1 MSANFVAVTLAAA
14 GTPQQLSKATA
25 PALPSVISGGVTSL
39 VTNEVLPDRSQAS
52 PANTGNVF
60 IGGPALNK
68 TTLSNVGAILVPGAS
83 LNLGQYGGQ
92 TGLDDLWADCATS
105 GAVVLLSLIG

>member
-1 MSANFVAVTLAAA
+1 MSATFVSVTLAAA

-39 VTNEVLPDRSQAS
+39 VTMKYFQIVAQAS

-68 TTLSNVGAILVPGAS
+68 TTLSNVGAVLVPGAT
-83 LNLGQYGGQ
+83 LNLGQYGGL

-105 GAVVLLSLIG
+105 GAVVLLSLVG